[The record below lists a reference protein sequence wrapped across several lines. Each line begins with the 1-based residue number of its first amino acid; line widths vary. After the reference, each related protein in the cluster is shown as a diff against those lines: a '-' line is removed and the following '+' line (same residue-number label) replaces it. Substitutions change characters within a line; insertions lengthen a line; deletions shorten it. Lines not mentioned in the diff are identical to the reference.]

1 MLAVVFCSIFF
12 LSAAQ
17 ARYRASLQ
25 GTVHDPQGAVV
36 PDADITLTNTETGR
50 QQLAKT
56 NADGVYNFNGLPP
69 SSYTIKVEKSGF
81 KQKVLDNVQV
91 IAEQANAVNVVLV
104 VGATTD

>member
-36 PDADITLTNTETGR
+36 PDADITLTNTETSR
-50 QQLAKT
+50 QQQAKT
-56 NADGVYNFNGLPP
+56 NGNGVYNFNGLSP
-69 SSYTIKVEKSGF
+69 SVYIIKIEKSGF
-81 KQKVLDNVQV
+81 KQKVLDNIQV
-91 IAEQANAVNVVLV
+91 IAEQANAVNVALEI
-104 VGATTD
+104 GQ